1 MPFFPWVALTFFSLS
16 RFVIE
21 FLLFSTVWDLFGPLW
36 EWWLII
42 CYFGLI
48 SPFLGSSTHFS
59 WVTPTFLPPNSF
71 LTWFFIFSRKK
82 KGRCGS
88 SSGQLTPKTSLWL
101 GLTMR
106 EGLANPHWQFI
117 TTLTSKKNDT
127 KNKWLWL
134 WFVMRWFKTTPN
146 DTQRCKI
153 MLNSG
158 PKEVK
163 NGPRWLKIVK
173 IQ

>member
-36 EWWLII
+36 EWSLII

-48 SPFLGSSTHFS
+48 LPFLGSNTHFS

-82 KGRCGS
+82 KDVV
-88 SSGQLTPKTSLWL
+88 GQVVASWPQKPRYDWV
-101 GLTMR
+101 
-106 EGLANPHWQFI
+106 WQWERALQ
-117 TTLTSKKNDT
+117 TLTGSLLLPWRQKKMIQKINDYDYDLLWDDSKPLQMIHNGAKLCST
-127 KNKWLWL
+127 L
-134 WFVMRWFKTTPN
+134 V
-146 DTQRCKI
+146 
-153 MLNSG
+153 
-158 PKEVK
+158 PK
-163 NGPRWLKIVK
+163 R
-173 IQ
+173 